1 MAEETAAPKTGEN
14 GNGSALK
21 MAGLLIRL
29 VGRHIA
35 RTLNPDASF
44 PVDAGHFETGM
55 KALLAAAGEEAGV
68 KEVRFIELS
77 GRGPEWVPSGFEVVE
92 GEEITIIAAGAIW
105 ASKLLDLRF
114 GPRVGIWLKIG
125 EEGRIFKAPSEAATI
140 RAPASGPLMLAAKP
154 PGEWADEQGRFDPD
168 YPREGVSGAF
178 RLCVL
183 SWKNGATRGLE
194 KIVEEAGSRQGEAP
208 VLVRKT
214 LERLRDPVSAP
225 DGWRY
230 LWRLGEGEIYRE
242 TREGEARRICCETH
256 EDVGILQ
263 FPADFPLTDKTRLK
277 WRWKADRLPSD
288 LAEDVQPTHDYL
300 SIAVEFENGQD
311 LTYMWS
317 SRLLEGTIFR
327 CPLPWWDKRE
337 THWVVRS
344 DKAKLGQWLEEEQ
357 SLRPDYAK
365 AVGEPPARIVRVWL
379 IAVSVFQHGT
389 GKCEFADIEL
399 TDGEKTL
406 KIL

>member
-1 MAEETAAPKTGEN
+1 MAEETAVPKSREN
-14 GNGSALK
+14 GGGSPLK
-21 MAGLLIRL
+21 TIGLLMRL
-29 VGRHIA
+29 AGRHIA
-35 RTLNPDASF
+35 RAMNPDASF

-55 KALLAAAGEEAGV
+55 KALLAGLTESAGLKDA
-68 KEVRFIELS
+68 RFIEL
-77 GRGPEWVPSGFEVVE
+77 GGDTGWVSSGFEVEE
-92 GEEITIIAAGAIW
+92 GEEITIIGAGAIW

-114 GPRVGIWLKIG
+114 GPRVGIWLRVG
-125 EEGRIFKAPSEAATI
+125 EDGRIFKAPSEASTV

-168 YPREGVSGAF
+168 YPRNDVKGAF
-178 RLCVL
+178 RLCVM
-183 SWKNGATRGLE
+183 SWTNGAARGLGALA
-194 KIVEEAGSRQGEAP
+194 EEAGTRQGEAP
-208 VLVRKT
+208 VLIRKA
-214 LERLRDPVSAP
+214 RDQLAAP
-225 DGWRY
+225 TAVPEGWHY
-230 LWRLGEGEIYRE
+230 LWRLGDGEIYRE
-242 TREGEARRICCETH
+242 SSEGEAKHICCETH

-277 WRWKADRLPSD
+277 WRWKADALPSD

-317 SRLLEGTIFR
+317 SRLPEGTIFR

-344 DKAKLGQWLEEEQ
+344 DKSKLGQWLEEEQ

-365 AVGEPPARIVRVWL
+365 AVGEPPERIVRVWL

-389 GKCEFADIEL
+389 GRCEFADIEL
-399 TDGEKTL
+399 TDGENTL